1 MSDHII
7 TFTGAELASLSI
19 RTSKKGNTYASGL
32 IHLRG
37 DNGKFEASLPFRSFD
52 AVAELSVIEAQY
64 FGEQA
69 AQPETSGGDLHFEQ
83 AESTE
88 TRERQAAKAA
98 GRPKANISGWLST
111 TKDAKGK
118 WNTAFLVTSLT
129 V

>member
-1 MSDHII
+1 MSDHLI

-32 IHLRG
+32 IHLR
-37 DNGKFEASLPFRSFD
+37 DKSGKFEASLPFRSFD

-69 AQPETSGGDLHFEQ
+69 AQPETSGGDLHFDGEN
-83 AESTE
+83 AE

-111 TKDAKGK
+111 TKDANGK
-118 WNTAFLVTSLT
+118 WNTAFLVTSLNI
-129 V
+129 